1 MHLRE
6 IRIKNIR
13 SLKEIEWNISE
24 EKADGWHVIIGD
36 NGSGKSTFL
45 RSIALTLIGPTY
57 ASSLRQ
63 PFEDWLPKDQ
73 KNGSIEL
80 GLIRDNN
87 FDFLSVEPARP
98 KQGRLELEFNLV
110 RHGQDS
116 DTDLVT
122 YAASSAGV
130 GEAVWQNAKGW
141 FCAGFGPYRRL
152 TGGDAELTRI
162 LARLPKLARYLSI
175 FDESYALSDCIEW
188 LQNLKFQ
195 QLESERK
202 GKARRP
208 GIGLLSAVF
217 DFINQPDFLPHH
229 AKLKEITSKA
239 VLFEDGKGMEV
250 RIEDLSD
257 GYRSI
262 LSMTFELIRQLA
274 LAYGPDRVFD
284 PEDPTKAICPG
295 MVLID
300 EVDVHLH
307 PTWQRQI
314 GLFFRKHFPKIQFIV
329 TTHSPLICQAADVG
343 TVFVLPKPGEDGKGE
358 MLEGAKLDRLLY
370 GNVLDAYSTE
380 VFGRDVGR
388 SDKAKEMR
396 ERLAFLNVKETRK
409 GLTAAERRE
418 QKRLRD
424 AMPTESL
431 IRDLDDD
438 PDS

>member
-1 MHLRE
+1 
-6 IRIKNIR
+6 
-13 SLKEIEWNISE
+13 
-24 EKADGWHVIIGD
+24 
-36 NGSGKSTFL
+36 
-45 RSIALTLIGPTY
+45 
-57 ASSLRQ
+57 
-63 PFEDWLPKDQ
+63 
-73 KNGSIEL
+73 
-80 GLIRDNN
+80 
-87 FDFLSVEPARP
+87 
-98 KQGRLELEFNLV
+98 
-110 RHGQDS
+110 
-116 DTDLVT
+116 
-122 YAASSAGV
+122 
-130 GEAVWQNAKGW
+130 
-141 FCAGFGPYRRL
+141 
-152 TGGDAELTRI
+152 
-162 LARLPKLARYLSI
+162 
-175 FDESYALSDCIEW
+175 
-188 LQNLKFQ
+188 
-195 QLESERK
+195 
-202 GKARRP
+202 
-208 GIGLLSAVF
+208 
-217 DFINQPDFLPHH
+217 
-229 AKLKEITSKA
+229 
-239 VLFEDGKGMEV
+239 
-250 RIEDLSD
+250 
-257 GYRSI
+257 
-262 LSMTFELIRQLA
+262 
-274 LAYGPDRVFD
+274 
-284 PEDPTKAICPG
+284 